1 MRFSWNRHF
10 INKKS
15 QQRVSKLVDSWI
27 SEIMADFD
35 HILILEALDTSL
47 AVMMIKFCWSI
58 DDVVHLRV
66 CIEIGFYNS
75 IVNGLSRDC
84 VEIVGILPTMK
95 KLS

>member
-1 MRFSWNRHF
+1 M
-10 INKKS
+10 
-15 QQRVSKLVDSWI
+15 SKLVDSWI

-66 CIEIGFYNS
+66 CIEIGSRGFNNV
-75 IVNGLSRDC
+75 IVNSFSKHR
-84 VEIVGILPTMK
+84 VQ
-95 KLS
+95 

>member
-1 MRFSWNRHF
+1 MFQEYEQLSEKSHF
-10 INKKS
+10 AVVFRLRYLNLAAQNHFYQLKS

-27 SEIMADFD
+27 SEILADFD

-66 CIEIGFYNS
+66 
-75 IVNGLSRDC
+75 
-84 VEIVGILPTMK
+84 
-95 KLS
+95 